1 MQEIVLLARE
11 NQNDGP
17 LQPLSMVSMFTPK
30 TVARTSEELYFRRR
44 AIELSE
50 EMGCE
55 VLWED
60 AIVNV
65 IVQLVQEGLCIRI
78 TDINEEITRGIRDQ
92 IGDCGR
98 SSDRTTLIIIYH
110 YLIWKTAGD
119 QTWTLPRNIG
129 EQRVIPY
136 LPRLLLVTRMTVTAE
151 SSVNGESLT
160 FKETVLRQSVAKLLE
175 DPDSWKEVS
184 FLEFVN
190 SCMPEDNRLVGPRSQ
205 PVVKV
210 ITGKERTLTW
220 RDADDNDNIKGEE
233 VFQDGGVE
241 IKYYAR
247 TEGDIRKL
255 YENLPPVLKGRMVL
269 GQFASGYRRIQVGG
283 CGLESAKEKIDPETG
298 VGPASTTRLV
308 GIEDQAA
315 PLCMKLT
322 NGTIMQM
329 RSGPKAV
336 LRLLYSGAPGRHG
349 NQLLWSPWTYLE
361 DISGD
366 QEVEESDS
374 QKETRLSIF
383 PLSVFPSL
391 SDNVIS

>member
-1 MQEIVLLARE
+1 
-11 NQNDGP
+11 
-17 LQPLSMVSMFTPK
+17 MVSMFTPE

-44 AIELSE
+44 AMELSE
-50 EMGCE
+50 EMDCE

-65 IVQLVQEGLCIRI
+65 VMQLVQEGLCISI
-78 TDINEEITRGIRDQ
+78 SDINEEMTRLISDQ
-92 IGDCGR
+92 IGDYGR

-110 YLIWKTAGD
+110 YLIWKTAGE

-136 LPRLLLVTRMTVTAE
+136 TPRLLQVTRMTVTAE
-151 SSVNGESLT
+151 TSINGESLS
-160 FKETVLRQSVAKLLE
+160 FEEPALRQSVAKLLE

-184 FLEFVN
+184 ILDYVN
-190 SCMPEDNRLVGPRSQ
+190 CCMSDDIRLVGPRSQ

-220 RDADDNDNIKGEE
+220 RDANDNDNLKGEE
-233 VFQDGGVE
+233 VFQAGGE
-241 IKYYAR
+241 PIKYYAR
-247 TEGDIRKL
+247 TEGDVRKL
-255 YENLPPVLKGRMVL
+255 YENMPPVLKGRMVL
-269 GQFASGYRRIQVGG
+269 GQFASDYRRIQAGG
-283 CGLESAKEKIDPETG
+283 HGLESAKEKIDPETG
-298 VGPASTTRLV
+298 VGPASTTPVV
-308 GIEDQAA
+308 GTQNQAA
-315 PLCMKLT
+315 PLCMELT

-329 RSGPKAV
+329 RSGSKAV

-349 NQLLWSPWTYLE
+349 NHLLWSPWKYLE
-361 DISGD
+361 DVSGD
-366 QEVEESDS
+366 QEVEESDL

-391 SDNVIS
+391 SHDVI

>member
-1 MQEIVLLARE
+1 
-11 NQNDGP
+11 
-17 LQPLSMVSMFTPK
+17 MVSLFTPQ

-50 EMGCE
+50 EMDCE
-55 VLWED
+55 VLCED

-65 IVQLVQEGLCIRI
+65 VVQLVQEGLCIRI
-78 TDINEEITRGIRDQ
+78 SDINEDMTRVISDQ

-98 SSDRTTLIIIYH
+98 SSNRTTLIIIYH
-110 YLIWKTAGD
+110 YLIWKTAGE

-136 LPRLLLVTRMTVTAE
+136 SPKLLQVTRMTATVETC
-151 SSVNGESLT
+151 VNGESLS
-160 FKETVLRQSVAKLLE
+160 FKEPILRQSVAKFLD
-175 DPDSWKEVS
+175 DPDSWKEIS
-184 FLEFVN
+184 ILEFVN
-190 SCMPEDNRLVGPRSQ
+190 SCMSEDNRLVGPRSQ
-205 PVVKV
+205 PVVNV
-210 ITGKERTLTW
+210 ITEKERTLTW
-220 RDADDNDNIKGEE
+220 RDADDKDNVKGEE
-233 VFQDGGVE
+233 VFQAGGE
-241 IKYYAR
+241 QIKYYAR
-247 TEGDIRKL
+247 TEGDVRNL
-255 YENLPPVLKGRMVL
+255 YEKLPSILKGRMVL
-269 GQFASGYRRIQVGG
+269 GQFARDYRKIKASG
-283 CGLESAKEKIDPETG
+283 CGFESAKEKIDPETC
-298 VGPASTTRLV
+298 VGPASTTSVV
-308 GIEDQAA
+308 GTENQAA

-361 DISGD
+361 DVSGD
-366 QEVEESDS
+366 QEVEENNL

-391 SDNVIS
+391 SDDVIS